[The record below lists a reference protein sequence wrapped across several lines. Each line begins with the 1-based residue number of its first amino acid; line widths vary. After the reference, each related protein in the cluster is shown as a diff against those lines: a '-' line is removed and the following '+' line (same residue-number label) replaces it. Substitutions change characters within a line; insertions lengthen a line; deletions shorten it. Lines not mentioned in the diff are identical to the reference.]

1 MKNLPRKTWMIS
13 GALGAIALTG
23 AVAAGGA
30 SADTRSPSP
39 SASSLIES
47 VPVPTDTTIVVERE
61 ASSAATSD
69 LAASANT
76 PNTPNSPVSPVSP
89 ASPVS
94 ANTANT
100 PNTPNSPPRES
111 READVLELLTG
122 PGARE
127 PLSLAVATV
136 QAELADHEVHSVQ
149 HRPGDGVTVGYRVWL
164 RTASGDLIEDYV
176 LLSST
181 AGRDV
186 PDDAAHVVSMQGPS
200 GRLLGWRHPH
210 DPALPGLEVACDPVA
225 LEHVVP
231 GSGPVTSIE
240 LLGYRPLR
248 RAVVRAVRDGRT
260 AYVKVLRPAAG
271 RGGAPDVLHR
281 LAVLAE
287 AGLPVPA
294 VLAAQSDGLVV
305 LEEVVGT
312 PLAQAIGQDDAS
324 GLELGQLGGRGQPQQ
339 RVLRQRIGRP
349 RIGRRRTGA
358 TVVGLHWI
366 GLPCCGLPAPT
377 RGNAGSV
384 GHAMLDSFRMA
395 RHDGWVS
402 LASAR
407 CSSWRIRSRDR
418 SSSSATSTTLRG
430 SPPSMP

>member
-1 MKNLPRKTWMIS
+1 MTGTASGHPGLP
-13 GALGAIALTG
+13 A
-23 AVAAGGA
+23 
-30 SADTRSPSP
+30 
-39 SASSLIES
+39 
-47 VPVPTDTTIVVERE
+47 TT
-61 ASSAATSD
+61 
-69 LAASANT
+69 
-76 PNTPNSPVSPVSP
+76 
-89 ASPVS
+89 
-94 ANTANT
+94 
-100 PNTPNSPPRES
+100 SPPEPGV
-111 READVLELLTG
+111 ADVLELLTG

-164 RTASGDLIEDYV
+164 RTASGDLVEDYV

-231 GSGPVTSIE
+231 GIGVVTSIE

-312 PLAQAIGQDDAS
+312 PLVQAIGQDDAS
-324 GLELGQLGGRGQPQQ
+324 GLELDQLVALLDALPASVLDLPRRPAWSDRAADYADAVAAAGVHAHRALAVGREVVARSRTVDLGPVVATHGDFHEGQLTVT
-339 RVLRQRIGRP
+339 RVGEGWRP
-349 RIGRRRTGA
+349 SGLLDVDTVGPGHRVDDLACLVAHAIALGPAGEAVARRWEQAARAVVDPEALAVRT
-358 TVVGLHWI
+358 
-366 GLPCCGLPAPT
+366 
-377 RGNAGSV
+377 AGV
-384 GHAMLDSFRMA
+384 LL
-395 RHDGWVS
+395 S
-402 LASAR
+402 LAAGAVHEVDLAMSTADLLDAAEAR
-407 CSSWRIRSRDR
+407 
-418 SSSSATSTTLRG
+418 L
-430 SPPSMP
+430 